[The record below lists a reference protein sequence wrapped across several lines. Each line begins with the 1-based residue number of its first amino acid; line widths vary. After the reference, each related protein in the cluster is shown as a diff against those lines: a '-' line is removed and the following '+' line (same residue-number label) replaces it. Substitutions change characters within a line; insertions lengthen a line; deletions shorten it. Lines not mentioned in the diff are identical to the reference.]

1 MHVRAAC
8 DRPGVVAWFQ
18 NNSSWFQTVLRRRHD
33 AEERSLGF
41 CVVPSQSQF
50 FSSWCMLAEAA
61 TRAGDDTEHEWRATE
76 RRSLLR
82 SHAAS
87 EPPLWASLDAEHV
100 PIWRLDAKTTRA
112 REWGALAR
120 YGAYRCQIAAG
131 NEGQVGASRAG
142 RTRPRTQP
150 AVDILPSEISERP
163 HSCFPLLL
171 FLRRCTC
178 DSA

>member
-1 MHVRAAC
+1 MHNTRTILHNTRPSGDEGQTPKSAAS
-8 DRPGVVAWFQ
+8 DSASF
-18 NNSSWFQTVLRRRHD
+18 LR
-33 AEERSLGF
+33 S
-41 CVVPSQSQF
+41 VK
-50 FSSWCMLAEAA
+50 FSHSWCMLAEAA

-178 DSA
+178 AATESA